1 MNVEKVK
8 KVYPTVYSDYRLEWE
23 HTIDDMS
30 VLEKVDDD
38 TLIFLQVI
46 LTLFIISTIFFSKN
60 YVQPQR
66 IGI

>member
-1 MNVEKVK
+1 MNVEKVI

-38 TLIFLQVI
+38 TLIFLQVK
-46 LTLFIISTIFFSKN
+46 LLLFIISIFSFSKIKN
-60 YVQPQR
+60 YV
-66 IGI
+66 